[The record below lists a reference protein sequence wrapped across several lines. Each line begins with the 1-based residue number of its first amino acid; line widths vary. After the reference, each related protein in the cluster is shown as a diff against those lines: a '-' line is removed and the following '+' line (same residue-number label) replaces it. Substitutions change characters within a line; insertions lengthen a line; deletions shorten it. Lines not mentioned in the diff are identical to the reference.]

1 MAELRGSIDPHMAAD
16 KWFRDGERVVD
27 SATAAGVVKL
37 FLTAGTG
44 QNSLRVWLAHFD
56 RNCDERI
63 DYDEFRKGM
72 EELNFP
78 GDVFILW
85 AKIDSD
91 SSGYIDLN
99 EIDPEASEIWLKFR
113 KWASD
118 VYTGSKDMYKSLG
131 GTEMRPIRV
140 EKFIPAVE
148 ETGGYTGTKIWCFM
162 HCKKIQMDCASTALC
177 FLRRS

>member
-44 QNSLRVWLAHFD
+44 QNSLRVWLSHFD

-78 GDVFILW
+78 
-85 AKIDSD
+85 
-91 SSGYIDLN
+91 
-99 EIDPEASEIWLKFR
+99 R
-113 KWASD
+113 
-118 VYTGSKDMYKSLG
+118 
-131 GTEMRPIRV
+131 
-140 EKFIPAVE
+140 
-148 ETGGYTGTKIWCFM
+148 
-162 HCKKIQMDCASTALC
+162 
-177 FLRRS
+177 

>member
-1 MAELRGSIDPHMAAD
+1 LSVRAFQFLKCVHVVADKVQNQNFKGHLDIGARSRSASGGEESSPRRSKFGEGESSPRRDSTMAELRGSIDPHMAAD

-44 QNSLRVWLAHFD
+44 QNSLRVWLSHFD

-78 GDVFILW
+78 
-85 AKIDSD
+85 
-91 SSGYIDLN
+91 
-99 EIDPEASEIWLKFR
+99 R
-113 KWASD
+113 
-118 VYTGSKDMYKSLG
+118 
-131 GTEMRPIRV
+131 
-140 EKFIPAVE
+140 
-148 ETGGYTGTKIWCFM
+148 
-162 HCKKIQMDCASTALC
+162 
-177 FLRRS
+177 